1 MLIATLISIFY
12 LTWGSSDL
20 SFDSS
25 DPLVYRV
32 DPFSNPLDPLCNL
45 ADPKSKHLDP
55 HVYPGAEDNFRAYLA
70 WFLVFRGRP
79 YWIRF
84 ASEDRGRGRHVLTIG
99 KFLHLLRCLLTFK
112 IWWDFLSNLRCIVR
126 GIEAHR
132 RCFDS
137 YKSVSFRRAKQQ
149 YGRDEKYHWNFT
161 LQLYIIYSCMLQAG
175 SVRVEST
182 TTMHNCRRF
191 SPSIEDNIHRIC
203 SIIYGNA
210 KVDSRWR

>member
-1 MLIATLISIFY
+1 MDYFVNFSPTFMLIATLISIFY

-84 ASEDRGRGRHVLTIG
+84 VSEDRGRGRHTCWLDDRIG
-99 KFLHLLRCLLTFK
+99 KYLHLIRCLITFK
-112 IWWDFLSNLRCIVR
+112 ICRDFVLNLYRTVR
-126 GIEAHR
+126 DIEGVWIR
-132 RCFDS
+132 
-137 YKSVSFRRAKQQ
+137 
-149 YGRDEKYHWNFT
+149 
-161 LQLYIIYSCMLQAG
+161 IINL
-175 SVRVEST
+175 
-182 TTMHNCRRF
+182 
-191 SPSIEDNIHRIC
+191 IWKD
-203 SIIYGNA
+203 
-210 KVDSRWR
+210 